1 VIIYYKFLCG
11 LYMEYEF
18 TFSII
23 QNKMKHNNIVAIDA
37 LDIKSLINHFLLWLP
52 IELDIWLDTVNVH
65 YVEPRS
71 IYEFIALFNIGPMST
86 ISDVICIAPT

>member
-1 VIIYYKFLCG
+1 
-11 LYMEYEF
+11 MEYEF

-23 QNKMKHNNIVAIDA
+23 PIKMKHNKIVAIDA
-37 LDIKSLINHFLLWLP
+37 LDIKCLINHFLLRLP

-71 IYEFIALFNIGPMST
+71 IYEFVALFNIGPMST